1 MGFEHIV
8 YELALIF
15 VGASLLS
22 TLFLYLKQP
31 IILAYIALGMMIG
44 PWGVKLI
51 KEPSHIESISHIGII
66 LLLFLLGL
74 NLHPNRLL
82 GLLRKTS
89 IITFTTSVAFAVPV
103 ALIALAFR
111 LPAVDSIIAGAA
123 LMFSSTVVSIKLTP
137 TTALHH
143 KRMGEM
149 MTSVLLLQDIIAIVL
164 ILLITSGGKGN
175 IYTGTVLLILKTVLL
190 GAGAGILVKYC
201 LLPLFGRFDVI
212 QDYMF
217 LVSLGWC
224 LLVAAGAKMLGISY
238 EAGAFIAGT
247 SLASFPIAIGIA
259 EKLKPL
265 REFFLILFFFAIG
278 AKFDLLVTKAVLAPA
293 LVIALVMIVIKPLV
307 FAGAFR
313 MAKEERNIAGELGVR
328 MGQASEFALLVAYAA
343 AGAGQISRSTSY
355 LIQLVV
361 ILTFIISTYIV
372 VLKYPTPIS
381 TDPRMRRD

>member
-1 MGFEHIV
+1 MGLEHIV

-15 VGASLLS
+15 VGASLVS

-31 IILAYIALGMMIG
+31 IILAYITLGMIIG
-44 PWGVKLI
+44 PWGAKLI
-51 KEPSHIESISHIGII
+51 KDPSHIQSISHVGII

-89 IITFTTSVAFAVPV
+89 LITVGTSVALAAPA
-103 ALIALAFR
+103 ALMAIAFR
-111 LPAVDSIIAGAA
+111 LPVADSIIAGAA

-143 KRMGEM
+143 KRIGEL
-149 MTSVLLLQDIIAIVL
+149 MTSVLLLQDIIAIAL
-164 ILLITSGGKGN
+164 ILVITGGGKGN
-175 IYTGTVLLILKTVLL
+175 IYAGTALLVLKTVLL
-190 GAGAGILVKYC
+190 GAGAGILVKFC

-212 QDYMF
+212 QEYIF

-224 LLVAAGAKMLGISY
+224 LLVAAVAKSLGISY

-265 REFFLILFFFAIG
+265 REFFLILFFFSIG
-278 AKFDLLVTKAVLAPA
+278 AKFDLLVTQS
-293 LVIALVMIVIKPLV
+293 IALAGVVMAIVLVAVKPVV
-307 FAGAFR
+307 FAVAFR
-313 MAKEERNIAGELGVR
+313 AAKEQMEVARELGLR
-328 MGQASEFALLVAYAA
+328 LGQASEFGLLVAYAA
-343 AGAGQISRSTSY
+343 ASAGKIAKPTSY

-361 ILTFIISTYIV
+361 ILTFVISTYIV

-381 TDPRMRRD
+381 TNPRMRRD